1 MARLESFLIRPAVNQ
16 TRSIVV
22 PCHNE
27 AESIGGVLSDIRG
40 TFGDDDL
47 PEVVVLD
54 DGSTDGTREE
64 AERSRFP
71 SLRVVRNERARGYG
85 EAIKTGIRAARGEM
99 ICLMDGDGQHTAG
112 DAKRLFAASA
122 QRSLVVGRRDDPGR
136 GARRLARSLLRR
148 WSRAVGGIEIHDSNS
163 GLMVFERAIALRM
176 LPFLPDSMSYSD
188 SFKLLFHL
196 LHMDVV
202 EVPIT
207 VKERTAGRSKN
218 SVSDGFKT
226 LASAFTMV
234 VLVNPLRIFVPAG
247 LGALIFGVAWGI
259 PFLVMG
265 RGLTAV
271 AVASILTGL
280 LFLFF
285 GLVFRILAGISQSII
300 LGNER

>member
-1 MARLESFLIRPAVNQ
+1 
-16 TRSIVV
+16 
-22 PCHNE
+22 
-27 AESIGGVLSDIRG
+27 
-40 TFGDDDL
+40 
-47 PEVVVLD
+47 
-54 DGSTDGTREE
+54 
-64 AERSRFP
+64 
-71 SLRVVRNERARGYG
+71 
-85 EAIKTGIRAARGEM
+85 
-99 ICLMDGDGQHTAG
+99 
-112 DAKRLFAASA
+112 
-122 QRSLVVGRRDDPGR
+122 
-136 GARRLARSLLRR
+136 
-148 WSRAVGGIEIHDSNS
+148 
-163 GLMVFERAIALRM
+163 MVFERAIALRM